1 VSRLSDLLAR
11 GGGYNPPMTTVPSAA
26 AASHRFEVGGLFT
39 DLWTYRGYILTGAI
53 RDLKQRYAGSGMGI
67 LWHVVTPM
75 TQIVVYFVVFS
86 RFLGAREGTY
96 SPQAYAVFLCA
107 GILPWFVFAE
117 CITRGTTA
125 LLANEGYLKKL
136 AIPEAVFVAQTV
148 TTSGLTLALYAL
160 ALMLIALGTGIPVR
174 AAWILIP
181 VVLLL
186 FLGLCFGLAL
196 ILATVTV
203 FFRDVTQIMSIVL
216 QVWFWLTPVV
226 YSETSLGPRLT
237 EVMRW
242 NPPTAYIL
250 AVRRLL
256 IDGVLPAA
264 ADWMWMAGLA
274 ILFTALGASLLQR
287 LSSELRDA
295 L

>member
-1 VSRLSDLLAR
+1 MATAA
-11 GGGYNPPMTTVPSAA
+11 PAA
-26 AASHRFEVGGLFT
+26 ARHLVEVGGLFT
-39 DLWTYRGYILTGAI
+39 ALWSHRYYILSGAW
-53 RDLKQRYAGSGMGI
+53 RELKQRYAGSGMGI
-67 LWHVVTPM
+67 LWHVVTPL
-75 TQIVVYFVVFS
+75 TQIAVYFVVFS
-86 RFLGAREGTY
+86 RFMGARGSGPY
-96 SPQAYAVFLCA
+96 SPEAYAVFLCA

-117 CITRGTTA
+117 CLSRGTTA
-125 LLANEGYLKKL
+125 LLANESYLKKL

-148 TTSGLTLALYAL
+148 TTSGLTLALYAVALVLVAL
-160 ALMLIALGTGIPVR
+160 ATGIAAH
-174 AAWILIP
+174 AAWALIP
-181 VVLLL
+181 VVLVL

-203 FFRDVTQIMSIVL
+203 FFRDVVQIMSIVV

-226 YSETSLGPRLT
+226 YDETSLGPRMT

-256 IDGVLPAA
+256 IEGTVPAPG
-264 ADWMWMAGLA
+264 DWLWMAGLA
-274 ILFTALGASLLQR
+274 LLFSALGAAILQR
-287 LSSELRDA
+287 LSSDLRDA

>member
-1 VSRLSDLLAR
+1 
-11 GGGYNPPMTTVPSAA
+11 MTTAPAA
-26 AASHRFEVGGLFT
+26 AAPRPLLEVGGLFT
-39 DLWTYRGYILTGAI
+39 SLWSYRRYILTGAL
-53 RDLKQRYAGSGMGI
+53 RELKARYAGSGMGI
-67 LWHVVTPM
+67 LWHVLTPL
-75 TQIVVYFVVFS
+75 TQIAVYFVVFS
-86 RFLGAREGTY
+86 RFMGARGGGPRSHE
-96 SPQAYAVFLCA
+96 AYAVFLCA

-117 CITRGTTA
+117 SVSRGTTA

-148 TTSGLTLALYAL
+148 TTSGLTLGLYAV
-160 ALMLIALGTGIPVR
+160 ALVGIALATGIPFH
-174 AAWILIP
+174 ATWAFIP
-181 VVLLL
+181 VVLVL

-203 FFRDVTQIMSIVL
+203 FFRDVTQIMGIAV

-226 YSETSLGPRLT
+226 YDETSLGPRLT
-237 EVMRW
+237 RVMEW

-256 IDGVLPAA
+256 LEGTLPSA
-264 ADWMWMAGLA
+264 ADWLWMAGLA
-274 ILFTALGASLLQR
+274 VLLSALGASILQR
-287 LSSELRDA
+287 LSSDLRDA